1 MKEMEGRLK
10 WKENKK
16 IVMGMQ
22 SLLLPIVEEQKLLVW
37 VWMIRQLGVGRKD
50 GKDWEENDEEGKDED
65 RDGNVLTITFDGSV
79 KIWWV
84 KHSSQQLYP

>member
-1 MKEMEGRLK
+1 
-10 WKENKK
+10 
-16 IVMGMQ
+16 MGM
-22 SLLLPIVEEQKLLVW
+22 LLLLFLIVGQHKHFVW
-37 VWMIRQLGVGRKD
+37 VFMVWQLGVGRKD
-50 GKDWEENDEEGKDED
+50 GSDGKENDEEGKDED